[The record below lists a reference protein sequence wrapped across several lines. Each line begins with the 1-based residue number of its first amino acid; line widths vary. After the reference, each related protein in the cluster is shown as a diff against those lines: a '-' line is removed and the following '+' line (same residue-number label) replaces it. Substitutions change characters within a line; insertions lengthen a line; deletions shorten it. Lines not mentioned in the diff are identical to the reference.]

1 MSTSLQLLINN
12 VDYTQYL
19 EQGTWTISQQYTRQ
33 GDTATFYLVDEFVNE
48 SASGPTPHIY
58 IPSMATVRFT
68 DTGLGQVLFAGL
80 ATAPEVQY
88 DGPNRL
94 YWSIQ
99 CTDWT
104 YFADHGLITGD
115 FVNFTVDQVVLRL
128 VTQANCGITAAL
140 VANGGFVTPG
150 PVIPRIQ
157 FVYSTLSNALVS
169 LIQVASTYS
178 SWGWYIDENL
188 HLHFTPLVNVV
199 NSGVTF
205 TDNIQLADSN
215 TVGHYD
221 TQNFSYTW
229 DGTQLRNRAVVRGSS
244 FSTLQTDTW
253 YGDGI
258 TTQWAIS
265 QVPDTSRVS
274 SASLKI
280 NGVTTSVSIQSG
292 TSATTPFV
300 VIQNNIGAWFLAVNN
315 SGGGTIPA
323 LGQPV
328 VLKYYYTA
336 PIIAQVDNIPSEQ
349 SYSALPNHGV
359 FATYILDINLK
370 TLASAQ
376 QRGQAE
382 VFSFGLPEERVQF
395 QSTELFSGHV
405 RAGQIVTWS
414 STVVPDSTNSGNPG
428 VTDTFLIIQ
437 NTIAGSQHGYY
448 YRTYQITGA
457 RTSLSVGI

>member
-1 MSTSLQLLINN
+1 MSTSVQLLINGT
-12 VDYTQYL
+12 DYTQYL
-19 EQGTWTISQQYTRQ
+19 EQGTWTITQQYTRQ
-33 GDTATFYLVDEFVNE
+33 GDTATFYLVDEH
-48 SASGPTPHIY
+48 ASERNTPPSLNIY
-58 IPSMATVRFT
+58 IPALATVTFT
-68 DTGLGQVLFAGL
+68 DLGLGQILFAGL

-94 YWSIQ
+94 YWSVQ

-115 FVNFTVDQVVLRL
+115 FVNFTVDQVVLLL
-128 VTQANCGITAAL
+128 VAQANCGINAAL
-140 VANGGFVTPG
+140 VANGGFVSPG

-169 LIQVASTYS
+169 LIQVASTYT
-178 SWGWYIDENL
+178 SWGWYVDESRN
-188 HLHFTPLVNVV
+188 LHFTPLVNVV

-205 TDNIQLADSN
+205 TDDITAVDSN

-221 TQNFSYTW
+221 TDNFTYTW

-280 NGVTTSVSIQSG
+280 AGTTTQVAIQSG

-300 VIQNNIGAWFLAVNN
+300 IVQNNIGAWFLVVNT
-315 SGGGTIPA
+315 GGTIPTTA
-323 LGQPV
+323 QSI

-336 PIIAQVDNIPSEQ
+336 PIIAQVDNVPSQ
-349 SYSALPNHGV
+349 NTYASLANRGI

-382 VFSFGLPEERVQF
+382 VFSFGLPEERLQI
-395 QSTELFSGHV
+395 QSTELFGGHL
-405 RAGQIVTWS
+405 RAGQIFTWVSAVTPNS
-414 STVVPDSTNSGNPG
+414 SNSGLPG
-428 VTDTFLIIQ
+428 INDTFLIIS
-437 NTIAGSQHGYY
+437 NTIASSQHGYY
-448 YRTYQITGA
+448 YRTYQLTGA

>member
-1 MSTSLQLLINN
+1 MSTSLQLLINGT
-12 VDYTQYL
+12 DYTQYL
-19 EQGTWTISQQYTRQ
+19 EQGTWTITQQYTRQ
-33 GDTATFYLVDEFVNE
+33 GDTATFYLVDEHPDE
-48 SASGPTPHIY
+48 PSTGPSLNIY
-58 IPSMATVRFT
+58 IPALAVVTFK
-68 DTGLGQVLFAGL
+68 DLGLNQVLFAGL
-80 ATAPEVQY
+80 VTAPEVQY

-94 YWSIQ
+94 YWTVQ

-115 FVNFTVDQVVLRL
+115 FVNFTVDQIVLML
-128 VTQANCGITAAL
+128 VTQANCGIIAAT
-140 VANGGFVTPG
+140 VANGGFVSPG

-169 LIQVASTYS
+169 LISVASTYS
-178 SWGWYIDENL
+178 SWGWYIDENRN
-188 HLHFTPLVNVV
+188 LHFAPLTAVV

-205 TDNIQLADSN
+205 TDNIQTPDSN

-221 TQNFSYTW
+221 TDNFTYTW
-229 DGTQLRNRAVVRGSS
+229 DATQLRNRAVVRGSS
-244 FSTLQTDTW
+244 YTTLQTDTW
-253 YGDGI
+253 FGDGV

-265 QVPDTSRVS
+265 QVPDTSKIG

-280 NGVTTSVSIQSG
+280 AGVTTQVSIQSG

-300 VIQNNIGAWFLAVNN
+300 VVQNNIGAWFLAVNPGVGN
-315 SGGGTIPA
+315 IPST
-323 LGQPV
+323 GQSIA
-328 VLKYYYTA
+328 LKYFYTA
-336 PIIAQVDNIPSEQ
+336 PIIAQVDNVPSEN
-349 SYSALPNHGV
+349 SLSSLPNHGV

-370 TLASAQ
+370 TLAAAQ

-382 VFSFGLPEERVQF
+382 VYSFGLPEERVQF
-395 QSTELFSGHV
+395 QTTEPFTGHV

-414 STVVPDSTNSGNPG
+414 SAVVPNSANSGNPG
-428 VTDTFLIIQ
+428 ITDTFLVIQ
-437 NTIAGSQHGYY
+437 NTISASQYGYY

>member
-1 MSTSLQLLINN
+1 VSTSLQLLINGT
-12 VDYTQYL
+12 DYTSFL
-19 EQGTWTISQQYTRQ
+19 EQGTWTITQQYTRQ
-33 GDTATFYLVDEFVNE
+33 GDTASFYLVDEHPTNA
-48 SASGPTPHIY
+48 ASIY
-58 IPSMATVRFT
+58 LPSLATVTFT
-68 DTGLGQVLFAGL
+68 DTGLGEILFAGI
-80 ATAPEVQY
+80 TTMPEVQY

-94 YWSIQ
+94 YWTVQ

-115 FVNFTVDQVVLRL
+115 FVNFTVDQIAIRL
-128 VTQANCGITAAL
+128 TQQANCGINAAL
-140 VANGGFVTPG
+140 VSAGGFVVPG

-169 LIQVASTYS
+169 LLQVASTYT
-178 SWGWYIDENL
+178 SWGWYVDESRNL
-188 HLHFTPLVNVV
+188 HFAPLASLT

-215 TVGHYD
+215 TLGHYD
-221 TQNFSYTW
+221 PENFTYIW
-229 DGTQLRNRAVVRGSS
+229 DATQLRNRAVVRGSS

-253 YGDGI
+253 SGDGT

-265 QVPDTSRVS
+265 QVPDTSRIS

-280 NGVTTSVSIQSG
+280 AGVATTVSIQTG
-292 TSATTPFV
+292 TSATTKFV
-300 VIQNNIGAWFLAVNN
+300 VIQNNIGQWFLAVNTA
-315 SGGGTIPA
+315 GGGTIPTS
-323 LGQPV
+323 GQSI
-328 VLKYYYTA
+328 VLKYYFTA
-336 PIIAQVDNIPSEQ
+336 PIIAQADNTASENT
-349 SYSALPNHGV
+349 YSALPNHGV

-382 VFSFGLPEERVQF
+382 VFAFGLPEERVQF
-395 QSTELFSGHV
+395 QTTELFSGHV

-414 STVVPDSTNSGNPG
+414 SGVVPNSANAGASG
-428 VTDTFLIIQ
+428 ITDTYLIIQ
-437 NTIAGSQHGYY
+437 STIAASTHGYQ